1 MNVTSSVKLPRSR
14 VRVASYFTNDSR
26 PSNLGL
32 TWILSPIQIYTMT
45 NTISSSDCGERPFRH
60 SYHWNYFLIAND
72 ALEQAR
78 SFENDLNL
86 SSTDSIT
93 KRIHYEG
100 RLTNAVFVSVVFSA
114 LFVEAFANFI
124 LREKLSGFFRE
135 RYDSLDPL
143 SKLICTLK
151 QAYNHDLSPDST
163 LSQRIAKL
171 SKRRN
176 TFVHAKPMTFSC
188 THEDQQKYIASV
200 RFEAK
205 HAVEAV
211 ETCRQLLSTLNG
223 IDSTIEAGLLRQEEW
238 YRIKLPQLASTQP

>member
-1 MNVTSSVKLPRSR
+1 
-14 VRVASYFTNDSR
+14 
-26 PSNLGL
+26 
-32 TWILSPIQIYTMT
+32 MT
-45 NTISSSDCGERPFRH
+45 NTVPSSDCGDRPFRH

-72 ALEQAR
+72 SLEQAR
-78 SFENDLNL
+78 NFEKELNL
-86 SSTDSIT
+86 SSTDSPW
-93 KRIHYEG
+93 KRLHNEG

-151 QAYNHDLSPDST
+151 QAYNHDLLPDSI
-163 LSQRIAKL
+163 LSQRITRL

-188 THEDQQKYIASV
+188 THEDQQKFIASV

-205 HAVEAV
+205 HASEAV
-211 ETCRQLLSTLNG
+211 ATCRQLISTLNG
-223 IDSTIEAGLLRQEEW
+223 IDSTIDTGLLRQEEW
-238 YRIKLPQLASTQP
+238 YRIRLPQLASPQP